1 MDLRDR
7 PGQKESEVPL
17 VCQDF
22 QAHQD
27 FQVYRDRTD
36 HQAPGECQAAMEQRV
51 KGVTQDLEVF
61 LVLLVYRVHLVYLV
75 LRETQVT

>member
-17 VCQDF
+17 VCRDF

-27 FQVYRDRTD
+27 FQVYRDRMD

-51 KGVTQDLEVF
+51 KGVIQDLEVF
-61 LVLLVYRVHLVYLV
+61 LVLLVYRVHLVYPV